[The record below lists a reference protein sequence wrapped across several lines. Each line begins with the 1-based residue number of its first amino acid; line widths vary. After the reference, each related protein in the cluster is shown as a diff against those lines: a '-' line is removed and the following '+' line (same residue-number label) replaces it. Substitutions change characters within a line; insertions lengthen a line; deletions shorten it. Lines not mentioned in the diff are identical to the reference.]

1 MQQILNNYD
10 LANMSFGYLTG
21 ADLMAW
27 CSPQLLIK
35 QYEVNMTSLQQGCTL
50 AYGEIIRA
58 LLSRYAIADEFSK
71 VSGGRDILCVKIAS
85 IMAIRNI
92 MGNMAGIS
100 ELMVMNFTW
109 AAKELLAI
117 RNGQVNLILPQANVK
132 SISESFLV
140 PQNFSTLG

>member
-1 MQQILNNYD
+1 M
-10 LANMSFGYLTG
+10 
-21 ADLMAW
+21 
-27 CSPQLLIK
+27 
-35 QYEVNMTSLQQGCTL
+35 
-50 AYGEIIRA
+50 AYGEITRA
-58 LLSRYAIADEFSK
+58 LLSRYAIASEFGQ
-71 VSGGRDILCVKIAS
+71 VSGTRDILCVKIAS

>member
-1 MQQILNNYD
+1 M
-10 LANMSFGYLTG
+10 
-21 ADLMAW
+21 
-27 CSPQLLIK
+27 
-35 QYEVNMTSLQQGCTL
+35 